1 MKQLLY
7 IDACVRKG
15 SRTKRLAEALLQR
28 LVGAEGAYNVKKL
41 ILKEEEKALQP
52 LHESNLVQRNYALM
66 HETYDDP
73 MYYYAKEFAAADIIL
88 IAAPYWDFSFP
99 AVLKLYLEHVSVNG
113 IAFRYENDRPIG
125 LCRAGMLYYVTTAG
139 GEIGSRNLGYEYVKQ
154 LTRGLFGVRDTQ
166 CIMADGLDLE
176 GVDAEA
182 VLQNAERAIYSDPN
196 IFSSF
201 FS

>member
-1 MKQLLY
+1 MKQILY

-15 SRTKRLAEALLQR
+15 SRTRRLAEALLSR
-28 LVGAEGAYNVKKL
+28 LVGTDSPYSVKKL

-66 HETYDDP
+66 HESYDDP
-73 MYYYAKEFAAADIIL
+73 MYYYAKEFAAADIIV

-99 AVLKLYLEHVSVNG
+99 AVLKMYLEHVSVNG
-113 IAFRYENDRPIG
+113 IAFRYENDRPVG
-125 LCRAGMLYYVTTAG
+125 LCRAGKLYYVTTAG
-139 GEIGSRNLGYEYVKQ
+139 GQIGNRNLGYEYVKN
-154 LTRGLFGVRDTQ
+154 LTCGLFGVRETQ

-182 VLQNAERAIYSDPN
+182 VIQNAERTIYSDPN

-201 FS
+201 FT

>member
-1 MKQLLY
+1 MKQILY

-15 SRTKRLAEALLQR
+15 SRTRRLAEVLLQR
-28 LVGAEGAYNVKKL
+28 LVGTESSFNVKKL
-41 ILKEEEKALQP
+41 VLKEEEKAFQP
-52 LHESNLVQRNYALM
+52 LHESNLIQRNYALM
-66 HETYDDP
+66 HEVYDDP
-73 MYYYAKEFAAADIIL
+73 MYYYAKEFAAADIIV

-99 AVLKLYLEHVSVNG
+99 AILKLYLEHVSVNG
-113 IAFRYENDRPIG
+113 IAFRYENDQPVG

-139 GEIGSRNLGYEYVKQ
+139 GRIGNRNLGYDYVKN
-154 LTRGLFGVRDTQ
+154 LTCGLFGVRETQ

-176 GVDAEA
+176 GVDPEE
-182 VLQNAERAIYSDPN
+182 VIQNAEHAIFSNPN